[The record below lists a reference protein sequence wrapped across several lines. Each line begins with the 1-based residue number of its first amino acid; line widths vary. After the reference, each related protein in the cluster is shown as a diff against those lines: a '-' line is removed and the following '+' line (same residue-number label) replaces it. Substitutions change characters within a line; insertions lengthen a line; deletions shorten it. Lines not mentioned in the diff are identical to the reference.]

1 MRNEGVGSPRSWPA
15 AALVGSYELLMTVI
29 RGSQSIPDS
38 MSGSARI
45 PDPLQEQA
53 TEIFADQLAEDRVPS
68 IRAIRA
74 TLHVG
79 QPRPHCGCGT
89 TSLQQPQCGREIPL
103 HEQLD
108 RARDSGCGIDLPS
121 RVADAT

>member
-74 TLHVG
+74 QFHVG
-79 QPRPHCGCGT
+79 QPRARRLRDYLAAGT
-89 TSLQQPQCGREIPL
+89 VRSAENP
-103 HEQLD
+103 
-108 RARDSGCGIDLPS
+108 A
-121 RVADAT
+121 V